1 MEDQKV
7 TFGLRTGGV
16 IETVDVLVTQ
26 SEERAQ
32 TWLHKALQGQDA
44 AMLYIGIDCH
54 FTTDNVPA
62 TVEIAIARKF
72 LEYKEG
78 SMRLPN
84 WRDEAAKILRMD
96 PVPPPDS
103 VKTKTGALTVLLS
116 LRGSAYPIRS
126 GSNREEGEAH
136 RRLHIYDYDTSKAK
150 ARINYVGFNSHC
162 KLCFSYNSFL
172 RWVTIE
178 LLSTFASGFA
188 SLHYVVK
195 LIKLLHYAGG
205 TGDEELLVVLNYC
218 NLSQDACNAIPQRF
232 LLPLSTSLRLFP
244 PYSRV
249 CSLHH
254 RSSIHLASATG
265 TDVAVE
271 EPDSPVADEDS
282 SGVSEVS
289 SNAADS
295 GKSSTISD
303 ASPTSAQPKR
313 SRPVKKSEMPPITNE
328 ELVPGATFTG
338 KDVGSVVSVGQ
349 EVKVKLVDANLE
361 TGRISLTMREKDA
374 PKSSDKAGPGRRNA
388 SKPGQRKGE
397 VKKVSKFVL
406 GQDLEGTVKNKIR
419 AGAFISLPEGEEGF
433 LPISEEVDEGFGI
446 MMGESS
452 LEKGQEGSVRVL
464 RISRGQVTLTMKK
477 EEDVAKMDLQLKRGI
492 VHTATNPLCWLSG
505 RTRIFLLLDE
515 REKEVAQNQ
524 IEAPVLENASTT
536 TADSIE
542 DPKPLFLAQLTAL
555 LIQLFRTPSVR
566 KVETDGKLDSSAE
579 TVEQLLSLESL
590 TDKEPPT
597 AEHPS
602 APQAGDEVGPNP
614 DEQPEYNS
622 SKEGKGP
629 LLCFLFSVIALCKL
643 NNSSRFC
650 FSMHISFTNEVRSDG
665 GSDLSQELVDEQA
678 LSPESPIVEAVKGL
692 DDNIKEEVQEQT
704 LLRVR
709 FFLPQKLKMIRWE
722 LPLRRMTVLLIQM
735 DKLHHL
741 IPIVDIAR
749 LIASHGIKVSIATT
763 PHNIKV
769 SIGRPT
775 NALSLFRGLI
785 LKHSAV
791 GGFMTHCGWN
801 SVLESGT
808 ASESWVTWPLIGGQF
823 TRRLRGES
831 GWSQVGLRGGG
842 LAWGEEE
849 EIGALVEWDRVE
861 EP

>member
-1 MEDQKV
+1 MYFDKEI
-7 TFGLRTGGV
+7 LN
-16 IETVDVLVTQ
+16 
-26 SEERAQ
+26 
-32 TWLHKALQGQDA
+32 
-44 AMLYIGIDCH
+44 
-54 FTTDNVPA
+54 TD
-62 TVEIAIARKF
+62 
-72 LEYKEG
+72 
-78 SMRLPN
+78 
-84 WRDEAAKILRMD
+84 
-96 PVPPPDS
+96 
-103 VKTKTGALTVLLS
+103 
-116 LRGSAYPIRS
+116 
-126 GSNREEGEAH
+126 
-136 RRLHIYDYDTSKAK
+136 
-150 ARINYVGFNSHC
+150 
-162 KLCFSYNSFL
+162 
-172 RWVTIE
+172 
-178 LLSTFASGFA
+178 
-188 SLHYVVK
+188 
-195 LIKLLHYAGG
+195 
-205 TGDEELLVVLNYC
+205 
-218 NLSQDACNAIPQRF
+218 AIPQRF

-338 KDVGSVVSVGQ
+338 KVRWIQPFGAFVDFGAFTDG
-349 EVKVKLVDANLE
+349 LVHKECL
-361 TGRISLTMREKDA
+361 
-374 PKSSDKAGPGRRNA
+374 
-388 SKPGQRKGE
+388 KPGQRKGE

-492 VHTATNPLCWLSG
+492 VHTATNPFVLAVRKNKDISA
-505 RTRIFLLLDE
+505 FLDE
-515 REKEVAQNQ
+515 REKEVAQKPVTPKVSEEL
-524 IEAPVLENASTT
+524 EANVGQSKNLSETSEKQDQLVSSDEAIVDVSSAVDG
-536 TADSIE
+536 ADSIE
-542 DPKPLFLAQLTAL
+542 DPKTTISSSAHSTAGEV
-555 LIQLFRTPSVR
+555 RTIEKTGVSSEVLDTDETLSTTDSVVQDAPSVR

-602 APQAGDEVGPNP
+602 APQAGDEEVGPNP

-704 LLRVR
+704 PAESEILSASKAEDDTVGAAPEKNDSVTNSNGQTAVPSPNGGVTKAAAELHI
-709 FFLPQKLKMIRWE
+709 FFFPFMS
-722 LPLRRMTVLLIQM
+722 PG
-735 DKLHHL
+735 HL

-769 SIGRPT
+769 SIGDPT
-775 NALSLFRGLI
+775 KCSKFVSGILEIGLGLEASKKLFIWVIKDDIANQDGALP
-785 LKHSAV
+785 AV

-808 ASESWVTWPLIGGQF
+808 ASESW
-823 TRRLRGES
+823 S
-831 GWSQVGLRGGG
+831 G

-861 EP
+861 ETVNRLMGCGEAVEEMREWVSQLGELAKSAVAKGGSSDVNVGG